1 MKMYSTNTAVTF
13 HHALLLCPANYMYF
27 TSLPRNVNGSPSQ
40 IAAAVG
46 SGVGVSVGVVILV
59 LVVVVVV
66 IIFRKRK
73 MCTEIN
79 VDQLF

>member
-1 MKMYSTNTAVTF
+1 M
-13 HHALLLCPANYMYF
+13 
-27 TSLPRNVNGSPSQ
+27 NGSPSQ

-59 LVVVVVV
+59 LVVVVV
-66 IIFRKRK
+66 IIVFRKCK
-73 MCTEIN
+73 KCAIEIN